1 MKTGETNVFKFQQS
15 FIANIAILV
24 TVLFLCAAP
33 ALAIH
38 PDAKAEIENLK
49 KRIEALE
56 SQQEVSAQ
64 AEDQDLDF
72 GQISKYVTLHGLL
85 EAEAYYAKPSD
96 SDEES
101 DLTLAT
107 AELSIEATL
116 NEMVGGHITLLY
128 EEEAGEEDDI
138 DVDEA
143 VISLTSPGQL
153 FGQTPSVHVGRMYVP
168 FGMFNSYMVS
178 DPLTLELGETQDTAA
193 LFALEGDMWVL
204 KAGVFNGDVD
214 ADGDN
219 NHIDNFV
226 ASLEL
231 MPVENLSLGFSYIN
245 DLAESDS
252 ELVQDATLYSSN
264 VAGASAFL
272 SAQCGQFGFELE
284 YLTALD
290 DFDSALLAIGNGLT
304 GSRPEAWNLELAWMP
319 SEKIQLVARYEE
331 ANDFQD
337 DVKRYGATASYG
349 LHEHVVLALEY
360 LRSDAD
366 ASVDDKVDVVTAQL
380 ALEF

>member
-1 MKTGETNVFKFQQS
+1 MFKQQHS
-15 FIANIAILV
+15 TISSIVALL
-24 TVLFLCAAP
+24 TVLFLWTTP

-38 PDAKAEIENLK
+38 PEEKSDIENLK

-56 SQQEVSAQ
+56 SQPATS
-64 AEDQDLDF
+64 DQTDGKGPGLNR
-72 GQISKYVTLHGLL
+72 ISKYVTLHGLL
-85 EAEAYYAKPSD
+85 EAEATYAKPSD
-96 SDEES
+96 SEEES
-101 DLTLAT
+101 DLSLAT
-107 AELSIEATL
+107 AELSIEANL
-116 NEMVGGHITLLY
+116 NEVIGGHVTLLY

-143 VISLTSPGQL
+143 VISLASPGQL
-153 FGQTPSVHVGRMYVP
+153 FGQAPSFHVGRMYVP
-168 FGMFNSYMVS
+168 FGTFNSYMIS

-193 LFALEGDMWVL
+193 LFALEGDLWVF
-204 KAGVFNGDVD
+204 KTGIFNGDVD

-231 MPVENLSLGFSYIN
+231 MPVENLAFGISYIN
-245 DLAESDS
+245 DLAESGNG
-252 ELVQDATLYSSN
+252 LVQDATLYSSN

-272 SAQCGQFGFELE
+272 SAQCGQFGLELE

-290 DFDSALLAIGNGLT
+290 DFDSALVSIGEDLT
-304 GSRPEAWNLELAWMP
+304 GKRPEAWNLELAWMP
-319 SEKIQLVARYEE
+319 TDKVQLAARYEE

-337 DVKRYGATASYG
+337 DLKRYGATASYG
-349 LHEHVVLALEY
+349 LHEHVVVALEY

-366 ASVDDKVDVVTAQL
+366 VAEDDTADLVTAQL

>member
-1 MKTGETNVFKFQQS
+1 MYKSQHS
-15 FIANIAILV
+15 FIANIAILL
-24 TVLFLCAAP
+24 TVLLFCATP
-33 ALAIH
+33 ALAVH

-56 SQQEVSAQ
+56 SQKDSSNQT
-64 AEDQDLDF
+64 EDQGLDF

-85 EAEAYYAKPSD
+85 EAEAYYAKPND

-116 NEMVGGHITLLY
+116 NESVGGHLTLLY
-128 EEEAGEEDDI
+128 EEEEGEEDDI

-153 FGQTPSVHVGRMYVP
+153 FGQKPSVHVGRMYVP
-168 FGMFNSYMVS
+168 FGMFNSYMIS
-178 DPLTLELGETQDTAA
+178 DPLTLEIGETQDTAA
-193 LFALEGDMWVL
+193 LLALEGYVWVF
-204 KAGVFNGDVD
+204 KAGVFNGETD
-214 ADGDN
+214 ADGDD

-231 MPVENLSLGFSYIN
+231 MPVENLAFGVSYIN
-245 DLAESDS
+245 DLAESDN

-272 SAQCGQFGFELE
+272 SAQCGQFGLELE

-290 DFDSALLAIGNGLT
+290 DFDSALIAIGDGLT
-304 GSRPEAWNLELAWMP
+304 GKRPEAWNLELAWMP
-319 SEKIQLVARYEE
+319 TEKVQLVARYEE

-349 LHEHVVLALEY
+349 LHEHAVIALEY

-366 ASVDDKVDVVTAQL
+366 VAMDDTVDVVTAQL

>member
-1 MKTGETNVFKFQQS
+1 M
-15 FIANIAILV
+15 
-24 TVLFLCAAP
+24 
-33 ALAIH
+33 
-38 PDAKAEIENLK
+38 
-49 KRIEALE
+49 
-56 SQQEVSAQ
+56 
-64 AEDQDLDF
+64 
-72 GQISKYVTLHGLL
+72 
-85 EAEAYYAKPSD
+85 
-96 SDEES
+96 
-101 DLTLAT
+101 
-107 AELSIEATL
+107 
-116 NEMVGGHITLLY
+116 
-128 EEEAGEEDDI
+128 
-138 DVDEA
+138 
-143 VISLTSPGQL
+143 
-153 FGQTPSVHVGRMYVP
+153 
-168 FGMFNSYMVS
+168 
-178 DPLTLELGETQDTAA
+178 
-193 LFALEGDMWVL
+193 
-204 KAGVFNGDVD
+204 D

-231 MPVENLSLGFSYIN
+231 MPVENLALGFSYIN

-290 DFDSALLAIGNGLT
+290 DFDSTLIAVGDGLT
-304 GSRPEAWNLELAWMP
+304 GKRPEAWNLELAWMP
-319 SEKIQLVARYEE
+319 TEKIQLAARYEE

-349 LHEHVVLALEY
+349 LHEHVVVALEY

>member
-1 MKTGETNVFKFQQS
+1 MFKSQHS
-15 FIANIAILV
+15 FIAAIAALL
-24 TVLFLCAAP
+24 TVLFVLAAP

-38 PDAKAEIENLK
+38 PDANSEIENLK
-49 KRIEALE
+49 RRIEALE
-56 SQQEVSAQ
+56 SQETSSTQ

-72 GQISKYVTLHGLL
+72 GQISKYITLHGLL
-85 EAEAYYAKPSD
+85 EAEAYYAKPND

-116 NEMVGGHITLLY
+116 NEAVGGHLTLLY

-153 FGQTPSVHVGRMYVP
+153 FGQAPSVHVGRMYVP
-168 FGMFNSYMVS
+168 FGMFNSYMIS

-193 LFALEGDMWVL
+193 LFALEGDLWVF
-204 KAGVFNGDVD
+204 KAGVFNGETD
-214 ADGDN
+214 AEGDN

-231 MPVENLSLGFSYIN
+231 MPVENLAFGGSYIN
-245 DLAESDS
+245 DLAESDN

-272 SAQCGQFGFELE
+272 SVQCGQFGLELE

-290 DFDSALLAIGNGLT
+290 DFDSALVAIGEDLT
-304 GSRPEAWNLELAWMP
+304 GKRPEAWNIELVWMP
-319 SEKIQLVARYEE
+319 AEKVQLAARYEE

-349 LHEHVVLALEY
+349 LHEHAVVALEY

-366 ASVDDKVDVVTAQL
+366 VAMDDTVDVVTAQL

>member
-1 MKTGETNVFKFQQS
+1 MFKLQQF
-15 FIANIAILV
+15 FIANIAVLV

-33 ALAIH
+33 ASAIH

-56 SQQEVSAQ
+56 SQQTASNQ
-64 AEDQDLDF
+64 AEEQGLDF

-85 EAEAYYAKPSD
+85 EAEAYYADPSD

-128 EEEAGEEDDI
+128 EEEDGEDDDI

-178 DPLTLELGETQDTAA
+178 DPLTLEIGETQDTAA
-193 LFALEGDMWVL
+193 LFALEGDVWVL

-231 MPVENLSLGFSYIN
+231 MPVENLAFGFSYIN

-272 SAQCGQFGFELE
+272 SAQCGQFGLELE

-290 DFDSALLAIGNGLT
+290 DFDSALIAIGDGLT
-304 GSRPEAWNLELAWMP
+304 GKRPEAWNLELAWMP
-319 SEKIQLVARYEE
+319 TEKVQLAVRYEE

-349 LHEHVVLALEY
+349 LHEHVVVALEY

-366 ASVDDKVDVVTAQL
+366 VAVDDTVDVVTAQL

>member
-1 MKTGETNVFKFQQS
+1 MFKSQHS
-15 FIANIAILV
+15 FIASVTVLL
-24 TVLFLCAAP
+24 TVLFLWAAP

-38 PDAKAEIENLK
+38 PDEKSEIENLK

-56 SQQEVSAQ
+56 SQQSTS
-64 AEDQDLDF
+64 DQTDENGFDL

-85 EAEAYYAKPSD
+85 EAEAYYAKPND

-116 NEMVGGHITLLY
+116 NEAVGGHLTLLY
-128 EEEAGEEDDI
+128 EEEDGEEDDI
-138 DVDEA
+138 EVDEA

-178 DPLTLELGETQDTAA
+178 DPLTLEIGETQDTAA
-193 LFALEGDMWVL
+193 LFALEGDVWVL

-214 ADGDN
+214 ADGDD

-226 ASLEL
+226 ASFEL
-231 MPVENLSLGFSYIN
+231 MPVENLAFGFSYIN
-245 DLAESDS
+245 DLAESDN
-252 ELVQDATLYSSN
+252 ELVQEAALYSSN
-264 VAGASAFL
+264 VAGGSAFL
-272 SAQCGQFGFELE
+272 SAQCGQFGLELE

-290 DFDSALLAIGNGLT
+290 DFDSALIAIGGGLT
-304 GSRPEAWNLELAWMP
+304 GKRPEAWNIELAWMP
-319 SEKIQLVARYEE
+319 TEKVQLAARYEE
-331 ANDFQD
+331 ANDFQE

-349 LHEHVVLALEY
+349 LHEHVIIALEY

-366 ASVDDKVDVVTAQL
+366 VARDDTVDVVTAQL

>member
-1 MKTGETNVFKFQQS
+1 VYKSQHS
-15 FIANIAILV
+15 FFANIAILL
-24 TVLFLCAAP
+24 TVLLFCATP
-33 ALAIH
+33 ALAVH

-56 SQQEVSAQ
+56 SQKDSSTQ
-64 AEDQDLDF
+64 AEDQGLDF

-85 EAEAYYAKPSD
+85 EAEAYYAKPND

-116 NEMVGGHITLLY
+116 NEIVGGHLTLLY
-128 EEEAGEEDDI
+128 EEEEGEEDDI

-168 FGMFNSYMVS
+168 FGMFNSYMIS
-178 DPLTLELGETQDTAA
+178 DPLTLEIGETQDTAA
-193 LFALEGDMWVL
+193 LFALEGDLWVF
-204 KAGVFNGDVD
+204 KTGIFNGDTD

-231 MPVENLSLGFSYIN
+231 MPVENLAFGVSYIN
-245 DLAESDS
+245 DLAESDN

-272 SAQCGQFGFELE
+272 SAQCGQFGLELE

-290 DFDSALLAIGNGLT
+290 DFDTALVAIGEDLT
-304 GSRPEAWNLELAWMP
+304 GKRPEAWNIELAWMP
-319 SEKIQLVARYEE
+319 TEKVQLAARYEE

-349 LHEHVVLALEY
+349 LHEHVVIALEY

-366 ASVDDKVDVVTAQL
+366 VAVDDTVDVVTAQL